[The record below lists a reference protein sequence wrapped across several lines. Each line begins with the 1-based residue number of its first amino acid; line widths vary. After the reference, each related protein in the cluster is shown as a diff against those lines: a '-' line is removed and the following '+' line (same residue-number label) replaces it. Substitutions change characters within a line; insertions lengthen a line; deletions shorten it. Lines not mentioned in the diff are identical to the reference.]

1 MKRIP
6 YDGFII
12 SQSSIIRKRLIPLT
26 KVSIDRKQR
35 LRAALIRFLLFLE
48 LQQMT
53 QFFLFGFQVVFVL
66 FVVVQLDRDSFDD
79 VDPVT

>member
-26 KVSIDRKQR
+26 KVSIDIKQR